1 MYKLIISPE
10 THIAMQ
16 DIEQLAEHAAEAT
29 QLLKELANQNRLM
42 IFCCLGEHELSVSE
56 LNELVP
62 LSQSALSQHL
72 ARLRDAGFLHTRREK
87 QTIYYR
93 LANADVTKIIST
105 LKSIY
110 CPE

>member
-1 MYKLIISPE
+1 
-10 THIAMQ
+10 MQ
-16 DIEQLAEHAAEAT
+16 DIEHLAEHAAEAT

-42 IFCCLGEHELSVSE
+42 IFCCLGDTEMSVSE
-56 LNELVP
+56 LNQSVG

-72 ARLRDAGFLHTRREK
+72 ARLRDAGFLSTRREG

-93 LANADVTKIIST
+93 LADAKVTKIIGT

>member
-1 MYKLIISPE
+1 MND
-10 THIAMQ
+10 M
-16 DIEQLAEHAAEAT
+16 EQMAAHAAEAT

-42 IFCCLGEHELSVSE
+42 IFCCLGEKEMSVSE
-56 LNELVP
+56 LNTQIP

-72 ARLRDAGFLHTRREK
+72 ARLREVGFLETRREA

-93 LANADVTKIIST
+93 LGDSNITRIIST

>member
-1 MYKLIISPE
+1 
-10 THIAMQ
+10 MQ

-42 IFCCLGEHELSVSE
+42 IFCCLGEQELSVSE
-56 LNELVP
+56 LNERVP

-72 ARLRDAGFLHTRREK
+72 ARLRDAGFLNTRRDK

-93 LANADVTKIIST
+93 HASGARR
-105 LKSIY
+105 
-110 CPE
+110 